1 MEPFKLTRLE
11 MAKLMYSLKGQL
23 DLSPLTILLRSAD
36 LTIEEAEDHLKIPEF
51 IIRYE
56 RKKQKTEH
64 GLSTNEI
71 VELGNLCELTSLK
84 STAIQNW
91 IKRDIKDLMG
101 HPELGKKYSIDQAV
115 ILLIVRDLKSVYD
128 FETIRPILK
137 TIFNTIT
144 DRSDDVVS
152 PLRFYEGCARVL
164 DHVYQIKDYTRKE
177 SALETIVFQETD
189 HLRDFYH
196 DLPDPEWKK
205 IRDITA
211 VTVLSVIASHIQATA
226 QAMIDSVLTKHDMK

>member
-23 DLSPLTILLRSAD
+23 DISPLAIVLKSAD
-36 LTIEEAEDHLKIPEF
+36 MTVDEAERHIKIPEF
-51 IIRYE
+51 IVRYE

-137 TIFNTIT
+137 MIFNTIT
-144 DRSDDVVS
+144 DRSDDIVS
-152 PLRFYEGCARVL
+152 PLRFYEGYARVL
-164 DHVYQIKDYTRKE
+164 DLVHQRDDFVRKE
-177 SALETIVFQETD
+177 ATMETIVYEETD
-189 HLRDFYH
+189 RMRDYYKE
-196 DLPDPEWKK
+196 LAEPEWKK
-205 IRDITA
+205 TRNITA

-226 QAMIDSVLTKHDMK
+226 QAVIDDVFAKHAAT

>member
-23 DLSPLTILLRSAD
+23 DISPLAIVLKSAD
-36 LTIEEAEDHLKIPEF
+36 MTVDEAEHHIKIPEF

-137 TIFNTIT
+137 MIFNTIT
-144 DRSDDVVS
+144 DRSDDIVS
-152 PLRFYEGCARVL
+152 PLRFMKAMHAFLILCIR
-164 DHVYQIKDYTRKE
+164 
-177 SALETIVFQETD
+177 ETILCAKRRRWKRSSIRRLTACGIITKSLQNLNGRKRGTS
-189 HLRDFYH
+189 RR
-196 DLPDPEWKK
+196 LPCFP
-205 IRDITA
+205 
-211 VTVLSVIASHIQATA
+211 
-226 QAMIDSVLTKHDMK
+226 

>member
-1 MEPFKLTRLE
+1 MKPFKLTRLE
-11 MAKLMYSLKGQL
+11 MAKLMYALKGQL
-23 DLSPLTILLRSAD
+23 DISPLTILLRSANVSSDETEND
-36 LTIEEAEDHLKIPEF
+36 LDIPEF
-51 IIRYE
+51 ISRYE

-137 TIFNTIT
+137 TVFNTIT

-152 PLRFYEGCARVL
+152 PLRFYEGYARVL
-164 DHVYQIKDYTRKE
+164 DHVYRIKDYTLKE
-177 SALETIVFQETD
+177 SALEMIVIEQTEQ
-189 HLRDFYH
+189 LRTFYKE
-196 DLPDPEWKK
+196 LADPEWKK
-205 IRDITA
+205 ARDITA
-211 VTVLSVIASHIQATA
+211 VTVLSVIASHIQTTA
-226 QAMIDSVLTKHDMK
+226 QAMIDNVFSKYDMK

>member
-1 MEPFKLTRLE
+1 MEPYQLTRLE
-11 MAKLMYSLKGQL
+11 MAKLMYALKGQL
-23 DLSPLTILLRSAD
+23 DISPLTILLNSGNQ
-36 LTIEEAEDHLKIPEF
+36 TSHETEHKLKIPEF
-51 IIRYE
+51 ILRYE

-101 HPELGKKYSIDQAV
+101 HPDLGKKYSIDQAV

-128 FETIRPILK
+128 FETIRPILNMV
-137 TIFNTIT
+137 FNTIT

-152 PLRFYEGCARVL
+152 PLRFYEGYAKVL
-164 DHVYQIKDYTRKE
+164 EYVYQIKDYIRIE
-177 SALETIVFQETD
+177 SALKSIVIEQTNR
-189 HLRDFYH
+189 LREFYH
-196 DLPDPEWKK
+196 DLSDDEWSIVK
-205 IRDITA
+205 DTTS
-211 VTVLSVIASHIQATA
+211 VTVLSVVVSHIQTTA
-226 QAMIDSVLTKHDMK
+226 QTMIQQIFNKYHM

>member
-1 MEPFKLTRLE
+1 MKPFRLTRLE
-11 MAKLMYSLKGQL
+11 MAKLMHALKGQL
-23 DLSPLTILLRSAD
+23 DVSPLTILLKSAD
-36 LTIEEAEDHLKIPEF
+36 MAMKEAESELDIPEF
-51 IIRYE
+51 ITRYE

-137 TIFNTIT
+137 TVFNTIT

-152 PLRFYEGCARVL
+152 PLRFYEGYGRVL
-164 DHVYQIKDYTRKE
+164 EQVNRIKDYTLKE
-177 SALETIVFQETD
+177 SALETTVMQQTE
-189 HLRDFYH
+189 HLRNFYQ
-196 DLPDPEWKK
+196 DLPDAEWKK
-205 IRDITA
+205 AKDITA
-211 VTVLSVIASHIQATA
+211 VTVLSVLASHIQATA
-226 QAMIDSVLTKHDMK
+226 QIMIDNVFSKYDMK